1 MRATTL
7 LLLLLSAALL
17 VALRAGPTR
26 KEGYVGLDREAQP
39 LKGAFNADV
48 GKVRL
53 LMYVSPTCG
62 ECLRGAKQTQERVL
76 ASNGNPNL
84 RVYVVWARKNGG
96 REQDVGRVTRLVTD
110 PRAAQYWDAYRVV
123 STAFDSMLA
132 LSGPCAG
139 IFALY
144 GPTARWNGSAPP
156 RPDYL
161 EDAHA
166 HEFHRPYPQ
175 FDTGRVAAKLRE
187 MLLATPITSLL
198 SRK

>member
-1 MRATTL
+1 L
-7 LLLLLSAALL
+7 LLLLVPAAL
-17 VALRAGPTR
+17 VAALRTGQAG
-26 KEGYVGLDREAQP
+26 KEAYVGLDREGQP

-62 ECLRGAKQTQERVL
+62 ECLRGAKQTQERIL
-76 ASNGNPNL
+76 AANANPNL
-84 RVYVVWARKNGG
+84 RIYVVWARKNGG

-110 PRAAQYWDAYRVV
+110 RRAVQYWDAYRVV
-123 STAFDSMLA
+123 TAGYDSMLA
-132 LSGPCAG
+132 LTGPCAG

-144 GPTARWNGSAPP
+144 ASMARWNGSAPP

-166 HEFHRPYPQ
+166 REFHRPYPQ
-175 FDTGRVAAKLRE
+175 FDADRVAAKAWE
-187 MLLATPITSLL
+187 MLEST
-198 SRK
+198 

>member
-1 MRATTL
+1 MRAARLFL
-7 LLLLLSAALL
+7 LLIPVGLLG
-17 VALRAGPTR
+17 ALRTGQPV
-26 KEGYVGLDREAQP
+26 KEGYVGLDQEAQP

-48 GKVRL
+48 GKGRL

-62 ECLRGAKQTQERVL
+62 GCLRGAKQTQERVL
-76 ASNGNPNL
+76 APNANPNL
-84 RVYVVWARKNGG
+84 RIYVVWAPKNGG

-110 PRAAQYWDAYRVV
+110 SRAAQYWDAHRVV
-123 STAFDSMLA
+123 TAGYDSMLA
-132 LSGPCAG
+132 LTGPCAG

-166 HEFHRPYPQ
+166 REFRRPHPQ
-175 FDTGRVAAKLRE
+175 FDADRIAAKARQVLESTR
-187 MLLATPITSLL
+187 SLP
-198 SRK
+198 

>member
-1 MRATTL
+1 MKAASL
-7 LLLLLSAALL
+7 LLLLVPAALL
-17 VALRAGPTR
+17 AALRTREAG
-26 KEGYVGLDREAQP
+26 KEGYVGLDGEAQP

-62 ECLRGAKQTQERVL
+62 GCLRGAKQTQERVL
-76 ASNGNPNL
+76 AANADPNL
-84 RVYVVWARKNGG
+84 RIYVVWARKNGG

-110 PRAAQYWDAYRVV
+110 ARAAQYWDAHRVV
-123 STAFDSMLA
+123 TAAYDSMLA
-132 LSGPCAG
+132 LTGPCAG

-144 GPTARWNGSAPP
+144 GPTARWTGSAPP

-175 FDTGRVAAKLRE
+175 FDARRVAAKVRE
-187 MLLATPITSLL
+187 MLGST
-198 SRK
+198 